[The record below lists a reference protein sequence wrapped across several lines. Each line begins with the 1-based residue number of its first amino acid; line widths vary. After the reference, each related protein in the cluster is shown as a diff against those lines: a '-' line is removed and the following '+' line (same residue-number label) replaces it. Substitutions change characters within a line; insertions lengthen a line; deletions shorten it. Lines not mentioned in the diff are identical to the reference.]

1 MVLQQINLLWRTVSY
16 ALVPAGAK
24 LVHFG
29 LREEIAR
36 DCEIVE
42 CLEHCQKVGSRFFYH
57 KLKLEQLFDLTY
69 SSKIRSRISWFFVF
83 FGEIFEN

>member
-1 MVLQQINLLWRTVSY
+1 MVLQQINLLWPTVSY
-16 ALVPAGAK
+16 VLVPAGAK

-36 DCEIVE
+36 DCEIGE
-42 CLEHCQKVGSRFFYH
+42 CLEHCQKVGSRFFCH

-69 SSKIRSRISWFFVF
+69 SSKIGSRIFLDFMVF
-83 FGEIFEN
+83 RVFW